1 MNIYEVLKEL
11 GIKYEEIS
19 HKAVFTIKE
28 ALDEEIPKKIAGVE
42 CKNLF
47 LKFRDKYFLVV
58 IEASKRV
65 DLKSLSS
72 FVNVPRLSFASSEDL
87 EEILELTGSSVTP
100 LGIIN
105 DEFRRVEL
113 LFDKDLKDKKILV
126 HPLVNTKTMA
136 IKWTDLV
143 KFVEWK
149 GSRYYIF

>member
-1 MNIYEVLKEL
+1 M
-11 GIKYEEIS
+11 
-19 HKAVFTIKE
+19 
-28 ALDEEIPKKIAGVE
+28 
-42 CKNLF
+42 LF
-47 LKFRDKYFLVV
+47 R
-58 IEASKRV
+58 S
-65 DLKSLSS
+65 SLSS

-87 EEILELTGSSVTP
+87 EEILELTGGSVTP